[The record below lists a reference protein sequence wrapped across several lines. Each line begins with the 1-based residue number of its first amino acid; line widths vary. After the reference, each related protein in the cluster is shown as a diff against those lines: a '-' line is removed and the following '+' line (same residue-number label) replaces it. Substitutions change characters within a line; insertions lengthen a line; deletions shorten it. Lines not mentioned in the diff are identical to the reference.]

1 MMPDS
6 KCIKVLS
13 YAYLKI
19 STNVVFTDFIKRKE
33 DFVENLKNIKE
44 IKLC

>member
-1 MMPDS
+1 MKPNS
-6 KCIKVLS
+6 ECIKVLS

-19 STNVVFTDFIKRKE
+19 STDVVFTDLIKRKG
-33 DFVENLKNIKE
+33 DFDENLKNIKE